1 MSLLCGFYLHLIS
14 LAVISE
20 AYHKA
25 IPADIVDKV
34 KSVLPPGFLEVINAF
49 YQKVVK

>member
-1 MSLLCGFYLHLIS
+1 VVKSLG
-14 LAVISE
+14 VISE
-20 AYHKA
+20 AYYKA

-34 KSVLPPGFLEVINAF
+34 KSVLPPSFLEVIDAF